1 MKWIS
6 KIVVLTAITSVI
18 LSSCTKKSCNED
30 IPTIKFYRF
39 DQFDDKTAKLIIN
52 FTDCNGDIGLNQAD
66 SIEPYRYNFFM
77 EYFEKQNGTW
87 ANINPVI
94 PYYYRIPILYNGSD
108 DSVEGDIEISMAS
121 YYNPYSD
128 YDTIKFQIHIM
139 DRALNKSNI
148 VETSEIITPSN

>member
-1 MKWIS
+1 
-6 KIVVLTAITSVI
+6 
-18 LSSCTKKSCNED
+18 
-30 IPTIKFYRF
+30 
-39 DQFDDKTAKLIIN
+39 
-52 FTDCNGDIGLNQAD
+52 
-66 SIEPYRYNFFM
+66 M